1 MTAYR
6 LRTLLAAWAVVAVVS
21 TSPASAAPSKPALA
35 GAQSA
40 ILIDAADGSVILAKR
55 SDERRSMASTT
66 KLMTALLT
74 LERARP
80 GQVFTAADY
89 RAAPIE
95 SKISLRSGERLTV
108 ADLFEAMMLE
118 SANDAAITL
127 AEGIS
132 GSETAFVTAMNQRAR
147 RLGLKDTSY
156 TNPIGLDEGRNFSSA
171 RDLSTLARRLMRNP
185 RFATVVDDP
194 SAVLESGSRRRTV
207 NNRNDLVGRYPY
219 VTGVKTG
226 HTRKAGYVLVGSAT
240 NRAGARVISVVMGE
254 PSEAGRNGD
263 SLALLQYGLSR
274 FHRRKV
280 LEADRTVASAA
291 IEHRDGRARLAP
303 ATDLLLLTRRG
314 ERVRTRVDEPR
325 ELGETAAGARV
336 GTIAVLRNGRVV
348 KRVPLVTQAAV
359 PGAGPVRVI
368 AHALG
373 TLGTLFLSLLAVC
386 AIFLGVAGT
395 RRRQRRREQD
405 ERGRARK
412 RGRAH
417 DESQLE

>member
-21 TSPASAAPSKPALA
+21 ASPASAAPSKPALA
-35 GAQSA
+35 GARSA

-55 SDERRSMASTT
+55 PDERRSMASTT

-74 LERARP
+74 LERAKP

-185 RFATVVDDP
+185 RFTTVVDDP

-226 HTRKAGYVLVGSAT
+226 HTRKAGYVLVGAARSA
-240 NRAGARVISVVMGE
+240 AGARVISVVMGE
-254 PSEAGRNGD
+254 PSEAGRDGD

-274 FHRRKV
+274 FRRRKV

-412 RGRAH
+412 PARAH